1 MHLDN
6 ARKFHLRFTV
16 ADPMDDS
23 SSVQMRSF
31 VLDTVFTELTELREL
46 GLGRETG
53 RSTLQ
58 LESPTTVIL

>member
-6 ARKFHLRFTV
+6 ARKFDLEFTV
-16 ADPMDDS
+16 GDPMDDS

-31 VLDTVFTELTELREL
+31 VLDTVFTELREL
-46 GLGRETG
+46 GLGWETG
-53 RSTLQ
+53 HSTLQ